1 MSLFTF
7 ISDTRATNKLLTR
20 IAEALERIAPP
31 TGDPLPR
38 TPAVADDVSY
48 ASDEQ
53 TAKQELMDEIG
64 RYEKEMTESDDE
76 R

>member
-7 ISDTRATNKLLTR
+7 ISDTRATNRLLTR

-31 TGDPLPR
+31 TGDPAPR
-38 TPAVADDVSY
+38 TPATGDDVSY

-53 TAKQELMDEIG
+53 TAKQELLDEIG
-64 RYEKEMTESDDE
+64 RYEREVQEE
-76 R
+76 EEH